1 MVQSND
7 SYTQLDEVKY
17 LATQVALSYD
27 KCQEIVR
34 NKSSASGNDGNNHYD
49 FSVLIEGIQ
58 LFPGRREV
66 LLKILFSDG
75 DGLQVFLDVD
85 NRIVHWVKN
94 YW

>member
-34 NKSSASGNDGNNHYD
+34 NKSSASGNDENSHYD